1 MTITVTAVG
10 QTNGEVLFVDA
21 EEGVWKDPI
30 TAIPVVTNAASG
42 LMAAAEHTKL
52 GGIEVGA
59 VAAGALGDAFSTS
72 HLSAFTHSL
81 IATALQPGDVDDA
94 PVNGATAA
102 PVSSNWAYDHVA
114 AANPHPGYATEAIRI
129 VVGDETTALTTGAAK
144 ATFRMPFALTTITAV
159 RASVT
164 TAPTGASLLTV
175 DINDGGVSILST
187 KLTFD
192 AGEKTTTTA
201 ATAAVISDTAL
212 ADDAEIT
219 VDIDQVGS
227 TVAGAGLK
235 VTIIGGRL

>member
-1 MTITVTAVG
+1 MTVTVTAVG
-10 QTNGEVLFVDA
+10 QTDGEVLFVDT
-21 EEGVWKDPI
+21 EEGVWKDPT
-30 TAIPVVTNAASG
+30 TAIPVVTNAVPG

-52 GGIEVGA
+52 GGIEAGA
-59 VAAGALGDAFSTS
+59 VAAGATGDAFSTS
-72 HLSAFTHSL
+72 HLSAFDHTK

-94 PVNGATAA
+94 PVNGATTA

-114 AANPHPGYATEAIRI
+114 AVDPHPGYAIEAIR
-129 VVGDETTALTTGAAK
+129 VAVGDETTALTTGAAK
-144 ATFRMPFALTTITAV
+144 ATFRMPFALTITGV

-164 TAPTGASLLTV
+164 TAPTGTSLLTV

-201 ATAAVISDTAL
+201 TTAVVISDTAL